1 MESTQHSVLHVAGVN
16 TRGLFLSYGDRKFKW
31 LKDLWSLN
39 SWVGK
44 PALLSLPGLPVGK
57 ATHSS
62 ELPFL
67 HLLEESK

>member
-39 SWVGK
+39 NWVGK
-44 PALLSLPGLPVGK
+44 PALLLLPGLGCPWERQL
-57 ATHSS
+57 T
-62 ELPFL
+62 
-67 HLLEESK
+67 LLSFRFFTC